1 MTSIKKLLQKQYFI
15 VVHDIW
21 SRIKQIFY
29 QFFIVLQN
37 IYIISTLEIYLYF
50 CTVFCIF
57 VFLYFVCACD
67 IKKVSDGG

>member
-1 MTSIKKLLQKQYFI
+1 MNQMTSIKKLLQKQYFV

-37 IYIISTLEIYLYF
+37 IYIISTLEIELYL
-50 CTVFCIF
+50 CTVF
-57 VFLYFVCACD
+57 VFLYFCILCVRV
-67 IKKVSDGG
+67 ILKK